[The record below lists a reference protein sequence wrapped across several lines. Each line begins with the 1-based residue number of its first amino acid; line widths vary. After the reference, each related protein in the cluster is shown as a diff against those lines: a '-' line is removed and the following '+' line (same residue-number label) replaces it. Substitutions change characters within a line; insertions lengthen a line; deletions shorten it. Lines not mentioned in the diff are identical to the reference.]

1 MSIKNLM
8 PSARTGKWFI
18 CLLAVYLFGIANWLF
33 PVIRTSSAFLNHA
46 FMLLIFL
53 LPSVLSVLSFFV
65 TKRIIFR
72 FLLAFALI
80 PLALSS
86 FLIGAISLFPLI
98 DIMTKGYD
106 PSFEHL
112 RSTQLDSSRISIYR
126 TNGGATTSFGIIVR
140 QEKYLFPGLLL
151 VRNIYGVY
159 PGDDAEIIK
168 LDDDT
173 IKIISPPYGDKRPVT
188 DEAIIKVKYY
198 VYL

>member
-1 MSIKNLM
+1 M
-8 PSARTGKWFI
+8 PSTRTGKWFI
-18 CLLAVYLFGIANWLF
+18 CLLAVYLFGIANWLL
-33 PVIRTSSAFLNHA
+33 PAIRTSSALLNHV

-53 LPSVLSVLSFFV
+53 LPSALSVLSFFV

-112 RSTQLDSSRISIYR
+112 RSTQLTCSQVSIYR
-126 TNGGATTSFGIIVR
+126 TNGGATTSFGIIAR
-140 QEKYLFPGLLL
+140 QEKRLIPGLLL
-151 VRNIYGVY
+151 VRNIYSVY
-159 PGDDAEIIK
+159 PGDDAKIIK
-168 LDDDT
+168 LDNDT
-173 IKIISPPYGDKRPVT
+173 IKIISPPYGDKRPMT
-188 DEAIIKVKYY
+188 DEVIIKVKYY